1 MFHNVTQLDQH
12 LWRIGQN
19 TQLTQVKRR
28 TRTGHGRPEE
38 RLGKKEYGRGTPAG
52 WQGVR
57 ASVKLYRGGQRRKY
71 NRRRGQDGHNQHGGG
86 IHLAMNEHGDGAF
99 VAGLVGV

>member
-28 TRTGHGRPEE
+28 TRTGHGRAQE

-57 ASVKLYRGGQRRKY
+57 ASGEKGDGGQRGIFHG
-71 NRRRGQDGHNQHGGG
+71 RRRQDGRDQRDGG
-86 IHLAMNEHGDGAF
+86 IHLAMNERGDGAF